1 MRLFLLLF
9 CLTCSVFAHGID
21 DALLVLKQQ
30 DQQWTG
36 TWRTPIKLWEGCDQ
50 DKDGQLSRQEIL
62 DHWERV
68 THRGLLLQGQPP
80 VLGQG
85 EILQG
90 PGQLTL
96 PVDFRVPPQTKVQLE
111 YRLYLPKVDNQQCL
125 AVFTSNLGSSSTLL
139 LTEAAPLQSLDLT
152 PASLPA
158 AAGAPEERPSTL
170 AGFFQLGV
178 KHILTG
184 WDHLLFLFTLVIVG
198 GSLWRWVKV
207 ITAFSVSHSI
217 SLALAVFGV
226 VHLSPEII
234 EPIIAI
240 SITVSAIFS
249 FRGVPTQT
257 LHGGWIV
264 AFAFGL
270 IHGLGFAGVLAEM
283 QLSGRQ
289 ALVPL
294 VGFNLGVEAGQL
306 LVAALL
312 LPLIRV
318 LSVNEKGTAIRQ
330 LLTALAGLM
339 GLYWFAFGTPA

>member
-1 MRLFLLLF
+1 MPLLLF
-9 CLTCSVFAHGID
+9 FLWLTGLGWAHGID
-21 DALLVLKQQ
+21 DALLVLKQ
-30 DQQWTG
+30 DQQHWVG
-36 TWRTPIKLWEGCDQ
+36 TWRTPLKLWEGCDQ
-50 DKDGQLSRQEIL
+50 DHDGSLSRTEISN
-62 DHWERV
+62 HWQRL
-68 THRGLLLQGQPP
+68 TQKGILLQGLPP
-80 VLGQG
+80 VLSDGA
-85 EILQG
+85 ILQG
-90 PGQLTL
+90 PAQLTV
-96 PVDFRVPPQTKVQLE
+96 PVEFPVAPQSQVELE
-111 YRLYLPKVDNQQCL
+111 YHLFLPRVANQQCL

-139 LTEAAPLQSLDLT
+139 LTEQSPRQSLDLT

-158 AAGAPEERPSTL
+158 AGHQEERPSTL
-170 AGFFQLGV
+170 AGFFHLGV

-198 GSLWRWVKV
+198 GSLWRWLQV
-207 ITAFSVSHSI
+207 ITAFSISHSL
-217 SLALAVFGV
+217 SLALAVFGI

-234 EPIIAI
+234 EPIIAL
-240 SITVSAIFS
+240 SITVSAVFS

-283 QLSGRQ
+283 QLSGPQ
-289 ALVPL
+289 AMVPL

-306 LVAALL
+306 LVAIALL
-312 LPLIRV
+312 PVIRL
-318 LSVNEKGTAIRQ
+318 LSQGKTGTRIRQ